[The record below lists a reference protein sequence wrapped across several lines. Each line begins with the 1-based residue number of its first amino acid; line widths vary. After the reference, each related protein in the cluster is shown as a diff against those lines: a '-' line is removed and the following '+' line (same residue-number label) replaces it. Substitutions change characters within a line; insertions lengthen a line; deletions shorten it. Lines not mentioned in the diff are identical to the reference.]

1 MIMLEIEAQKM
12 WWSWLNGIAEKVMI
26 MVEIEAQKVFEFIQ
40 SFAVPAMLYKSFQKF
55 WQNQTKYFYFYFY
68 CLMLS

>member
-1 MIMLEIEAQKM
+1 
-12 WWSWLNGIAEKVMI
+12 MI